1 MIFTKRSD
9 YGLRAAMELAAGYG
23 TGPLPARVVAH
34 RGNLPEPFVR
44 KLLQELAR
52 AGLASSQRGRNGG
65 YRLSR
70 APRRI
75 TVRETL
81 EAFETL
87 APVPCLEPPRAS
99 RCEETVTYPLQANGP
114 APSTAHDVGDDEA
127 CTLPIVERRC
137 PTRAAW
143 HLVDRRVRAALEE
156 MTLDDLL
163 REVDHQGLAPEM
175 IHAAE

>member
-23 TGPLPARVVAH
+23 CGPLSARQIAQ

-52 AGLASSQRGRNGG
+52 AGLANSERGRHGG
-65 YRLSR
+65 YVLAN
-70 APRRI
+70 APDRV

-87 APVPCLEPPRAS
+87 APVPCLDPAKVPEVERARS
-99 RCEETVTYPLQANGP
+99 FAGNGV
-114 APSTAHDVGDDEA
+114 ASGEDA
-127 CTLPIVERRC
+127 CTLDIAEFNC
-137 PTRAAW
+137 PARAAW
-143 HLVDRRVRAALEE
+143 NLVDRKVRATLDAL
-156 MTLDDLL
+156 TLDDLL
-163 REVDHQGLAPEM
+163 QEVQHRGLAAEM
-175 IHAAE
+175 IHAS

>member
-23 TGPLPARVVAH
+23 TGPLSARIIAD

-52 AGLASSQRGRNGG
+52 AGLASSERGRNGG
-65 YRLSR
+65 YRLAR

-75 TVRETL
+75 SVRETL

-87 APVPCLEPPRAS
+87 APVPCLEQPRAHS
-99 RCEETVTYPLQANGP
+99 RQGERASQAP
-114 APSTAHDVGDDEA
+114 PIAPTHDAAHDAGDEEA
-127 CTLPIVERRC
+127 CTLPIIEHRC

-143 HLVDRRVRAALEE
+143 HLVDCRVRAALEDV
-156 MTLDDLL
+156 TLDDLL
-163 REVDHQGLAPEM
+163 REVDDQGLAPEM
-175 IHAAE
+175 AHAAD

>member
-23 TGPLPARVVAH
+23 CGPLSARQIAQ

-52 AGLASSQRGRNGG
+52 AGLANSERGRHGG
-65 YRLSR
+65 YVLAR
-70 APRRI
+70 APGEV

-87 APVPCLEPPRAS
+87 APVPCLDPAVLTPAS
-99 RCEETVTYPLQANGP
+99 VDE
-114 APSTAHDVGDDEA
+114 EA
-127 CTLPIVERRC
+127 CTLDISEFSC
-137 PTRAAW
+137 PARAAW
-143 HLVDRRVRAALEE
+143 HLVDRRVRATLEAI
-156 MTLDDLL
+156 TLDDLL
-163 REVDHQGLAPEM
+163 REVHRRGLAVEM
-175 IHAAE
+175 IHAS

>member
-23 TGPLPARVVAH
+23 CGPLSARQIAQ

-52 AGLASSQRGRNGG
+52 AGLANSERGRHGG
-65 YRLSR
+65 YVLAH
-70 APRRI
+70 APGHV

-87 APVPCLEPPRAS
+87 APVPCLDP
-99 RCEETVTYPLQANGP
+99 ANVPEVEREQSFAGNGGT
-114 APSTAHDVGDDEA
+114 SGEDA
-127 CTLPIVERRC
+127 CTLDIAEFSC
-137 PTRAAW
+137 PARAAW
-143 HLVDRRVRAALEE
+143 HLVDRRVRATLEA

-163 REVDHQGLAPEM
+163 REVQHRGLAAEM
-175 IHAAE
+175 IHAS

>member
-23 TGPLPARVVAH
+23 SGPMSARLIAR
-34 RGNLPEPFVR
+34 RGKLPEPFVR
-44 KLLQELAR
+44 KLLQELAQ
-52 AGLASSQRGRNGG
+52 AGLANSERGRKGG
-65 YRLSR
+65 YVLAK
-70 APRRI
+70 APTKV

-87 APVPCLEPPRAS
+87 APVPCLDP
-99 RCEETVTYPLQANGP
+99 ANGP
-114 APSTAHDVGDDEA
+114 TFTQRANATGEQAAGDDDT
-127 CTLPIVERRC
+127 CTLAISEFGC

-143 HLVDRRVRAALEE
+143 HLVDRKVRATLEA

-163 REVDHQGLAPEM
+163 HEVQHRGLGEEM
-175 IHAAE
+175 MHAS

>member
-23 TGPLPARVVAH
+23 SGPMSARQIAR

-44 KLLQELAR
+44 KLLQELAQ
-52 AGLASSQRGRNGG
+52 AGLANSERGRNGG
-65 YRLSR
+65 YMLARSP
-70 APRRI
+70 AEV
-75 TVRETL
+75 TVRATL

-87 APVPCLEPPRAS
+87 APVPCLD
-99 RCEETVTYPLQANGP
+99 TANGTRLTRAATEPGAQP
-114 APSTAHDVGDDEA
+114 APSAEAALDDEA
-127 CTLPIVERRC
+127 CTLAISEFSC

-143 HLVDRRVRAALEE
+143 HLVDRKVRATLEA

-163 REVDHQGLAPEM
+163 HEVRHRGLSKEM
-175 IHAAE
+175 IHAS